1 MDAAV
6 FTAFAT
12 GFGLG
17 FLVAAQ
23 VGPISLICV
32 RSVLRRRLL
41 TGLSIGAGA
50 AVIDVT
56 YAALR
61 VVGATQLLRIT
72 QVRLTDILVERP
84 WLIELPTMAVRRRIC
99 RARSNRGSASAAR
112 PSSR

>member
-12 GFGLG
+12 GLGLG

-23 VGPISLICV
+23 VGPISLLCM

-56 YAALR
+56 YAALG

-72 QVRLTDILVERP
+72 QVRLALGLAGT
-84 WLIELPTMAVRRRIC
+84 AVLLAIG
-99 RARSNRGSASAAR
+99 ARTLWSTR
-112 PSSR
+112 